1 MRGNNEPQNVISEL
15 EKIIKAQS
23 ETIFQLKSILDNF
36 PSDVYWKDRDG
47 VWLGLNTHCLES
59 LTRMG
64 IIKTPS
70 EQEVIGKTDYDL
82 FSTATAEGYRANDL
96 NVIENKKEIIVEE
109 KVHLPDEQV
118 IFLHST
124 KKPLYDEQRKIIG
137 IIGNTID
144 ITQMKFVEQAL
155 QKAKEL
161 AEAANQAKTEFI
173 ANMSHDI
180 RTPLTGVIGLSEILE
195 KTLQNAQDREKAHML
210 HDSGEELL
218 HMLNEILEDIRVEN
232 PGETGVKAECF
243 DIYQCI
249 NDLIRLESP
258 AAILKQLELKVDI
271 AIDVPHFIKSDRSKI
286 HRILLNLMGN
296 AIKFTQSGSITL
308 QIECLERDEKQV
320 HLKFSVSD
328 TGIGIPESVQSQVF
342 NRFFKVNPSYK
353 SISNGFGLGLHIAQS
368 YVELL
373 GGQITLMSK
382 EGVGSTFHFD
392 LMCPVATQDEIP
404 VKSEPSQTS
413 ASVSGRPFH
422 LLLVEDNIIALKT
435 LEVLLSQKKYT
446 FASATTGEE
455 AWALL
460 SNQHFDL
467 MITDIGL
474 SGITGAELSQR
485 IRNQE
490 NQLGKPRLPIIGLTG
505 HAREVALA
513 ECIKNGMDEV
523 LSKPAPM
530 NELHDHIQKLI
541 LKKNSNRSDKV
552 VLGPDLPETEEELF
566 ILESFPLFDEQLVLK
581 QIPDKQFLVTLVE
594 NYLSDAI
601 QQDMAE
607 LKREYSSKHWE
618 QVERIAHKIKGGSAY
633 LGTQKMHF
641 ACQYLERYYKAGHRA
656 LLEPLYDQILSVN
669 EKTNEELRRWLEQ
682 NK

>member
-1 MRGNNEPQNVISEL
+1 MRGNKDSKHDVSEL

-23 ETIFQLKSILDNF
+23 EMIFQLKSILDNF
-36 PSDVYWKDRDG
+36 PSDVYWKDKDG

-64 IIKTPS
+64 VIKTPK
-70 EQEVIGKTDYDL
+70 EQEVVGKTDYEL
-82 FSTATAEGYRANDL
+82 FSKAAADSYRINDL
-96 NVIENKKEIIVEE
+96 SVINNQKEIIVEE
-109 KVHLPDEQV
+109 KAQLSDGQEV
-118 IFLHST
+118 FLHST
-124 KKPLYDEQRKIIG
+124 KRPLYDEHRKLIG

-144 ITQMKFVEQAL
+144 ITQMKSVEKAL

-218 HMLNEILEDIRVEN
+218 HMLNEILEDIRVES
-232 PGETGVKAECF
+232 PRETGVKTESF
-243 DIYQCI
+243 DIHQCI

-271 AIDVPHFIKSDRSKI
+271 TPDVPRYIKSDRNKI

-296 AIKFTQSGSITL
+296 AIKFTQSGRITL
-308 QIECLERDEKQV
+308 KIEALHCDEKQA

-342 NRFFKVNPSYK
+342 SRFFKVNPSYK
-353 SISNGFGLGLHIAQS
+353 SISKGFGLGLHIAQS

-392 LMCPVATQDEIP
+392 LVCPIASRDEGKHHPSDIPSAATG
-404 VKSEPSQTS
+404 K
-413 ASVSGRPFH
+413 AFH

-435 LEVLLSQKKYT
+435 LGILLSQKNYT

-460 SNQHFDL
+460 HSQNFDL

-474 SGITGAELSQR
+474 SGISGNELSQR
-485 IRNQE
+485 IRKQE
-490 NQLGKPRLPIIGLTG
+490 QQLGKPRLPIIGLTG
-505 HAREVALA
+505 HAREAALE
-513 ECIKNGMDEV
+513 ECTKSGMDEV
-523 LSKPAPM
+523 LSKPTPIDT
-530 NELHDHIQKLI
+530 LHDHIQKI
-541 LKKNSNRSDKV
+541 IEETTTRNSPGKV
-552 VLGPDLPETEEELF
+552 ALGADLPDTEEELF
-566 ILESFPLFDEQLVLK
+566 ILEPFPLFDEELALK
-581 QIPDKQFLVTLVE
+581 QIPDKQFLMTLVE
-594 NYLSDAI
+594 SYLSESM
-601 QQDMAE
+601 QQDFIQ
-607 LKREYSSKHWE
+607 LRQEYSSHNWE
-618 QVERIAHKIKGGSAY
+618 QVEKIAHKIKGGLAY
-633 LGTQKMHF
+633 LGAQKMRF
-641 ACQYLERYYKAGHRA
+641 ACQYLERYYKAGHRT
-656 LLEPLYDQILSVN
+656 LLEPLYEQILSVHD
-669 EKTNEELRRWLEQ
+669 KTNEELRRWLEQ